1 MQTRA
6 SFFLALTMLLTI
18 MGCAQFQP
26 KQTKMSH
33 PVTYFEIPVT
43 DMERAVRFYTTVFG
57 YTLERQTLDGYEMAL
72 FPFADGSPG
81 ATGALAKG
89 DVYVP
94 AKTGP
99 IIYFRVN
106 SIDETIRRA
115 RTLGATVLYEKKNV
129 GEFGFVAEIEDSEG
143 NRIALNEQN

>member
-1 MQTRA
+1 
-6 SFFLALTMLLTI
+6 
-18 MGCAQFQP
+18 
-26 KQTKMSH
+26 MSH

-57 YTLERQTLDGYEMAL
+57 HTLERQTLDGYEMAL

-81 ATGALAKG
+81 ATGALARG

-94 AKTGP
+94 SKTGP

-115 RTLGATVLYEKKNV
+115 RMLGATVLYEKKNV